1 MSGAGIA
8 WAIEA
13 LIASALLIA
22 LVLLIRA
29 PVRRTFGPQVAYAL
43 WALPVLRLALPP
55 LPSGWREGVA
65 APITPLSQVG
75 EQVTVFIAPVAAD
88 TAAASS
94 SPISGATVAALWAVG
109 AAAFL
114 LWHLARYWGFKRRLL
129 AQATETDRVDGV
141 TIVESAAAAGP
152 LAFGVAR
159 RFVAFPRDFAARY
172 DANERDLAL
181 AHELGHHARGDLIA
195 NWVALAV
202 LALHWFN
209 PLAWVA
215 FHTFRADQEMA
226 NDARVL
232 AGRGAADRHAY
243 ACAIVKAAHGGV
255 ISAAC
260 HLHTINAL
268 KGRLRM
274 LRTDRTT
281 RGRVLAGMAGVT
293 ALTLAALGVT
303 ASGTQAA
310 ETIRDAV
317 GVDLAQLDAPPIP
330 PAPVASG
337 ERRHRVVIVQD
348 GKTRTYEGAAADAY
362 VAANPVQLPPVP
374 PVPPMPS
381 PPPVTAAPPAPPVPP
396 VPPVPPQVYSPD
408 GVKIA
413 VATVT
418 SQNCDRDASGRIRG
432 RNMIV
437 RSSRDGNSAMV
448 ICTDRI
454 ERMARDAARSGEAAA
469 RSAEAAAR
477 QAALVSVDAARI
489 RRDAMR
495 SAIEGMRATRASMA
509 NNRALPEE
517 ARREACDDIDAAIA
531 DMERE
536 AEHGDEA

>member
-1 MSGAGIA
+1 MSGAGTA

-13 LIASALLIA
+13 LLASAALIA

-29 PVRRTFGPQVAYAL
+29 PVRRAFGPQVAYAL

-55 LPSGWREGVA
+55 LPASWRESVA
-65 APITPLSQVG
+65 APIAPLSQVG
-75 EQVTVFIAPVAAD
+75 EQVTVFIAPVVTD
-88 TAAASS
+88 TAAASGN
-94 SPISGATVAALWAVG
+94 PISGATIVALWAVG
-109 AAAFL
+109 AGAFL

-129 AQATETDRVDGV
+129 AHATETDRVDGV
-141 TIVESAAAAGP
+141 TIVESPAAAGP
-152 LAFGVAR
+152 LAFGIAR

-181 AHELGHHARGDLIA
+181 AHELGHHARGDLVA

-215 FHTFRADQEMA
+215 FRAFRADQEMA

-232 AGRGAADRHAY
+232 LGRSAPERHAY
-243 ACAIVKAAHGGV
+243 ACAIVKSAHGGA

-260 HLHTINAL
+260 HLHTVNAL

-293 ALTLAALGVT
+293 TLTLAALGVT

-317 GVDLAQLDAPPIP
+317 GVDLAQLDAPPARPAAPP
-330 PAPVASG
+330 PAPATWG
-337 ERRHRVVIVQD
+337 ERHHRVVVVTD

-362 VAANPVQLPPVP
+362 AAANPAPVP
-374 PVPPMPS
+374 PVPP
-381 PPPVTAAPPAPPVPP
+381 APPAAPMVTPVSPAPPIPP
-396 VPPVPPQVYSPD
+396 IPAQVFGPG

-413 VATVT
+413 VSTVT
-418 SQNCDRDASGRIRG
+418 SQNCDRDEGGRIRG

-437 RSSRDGNSAMV
+437 RSDRDGNGAVV

-454 ERMARDAARSGEAAA
+454 ERMARESARSGEAAA
-469 RSAEAAAR
+469 RKAAMA
-477 QAALVSVDAARI
+477 SVDAARI

-517 ARREACDDIDAAIA
+517 ARREACADIDAAIA

-536 AEHGDEA
+536 AESGDEA